1 MVRRRSRKPKIT
13 GSNPVR
19 ACRLGLLCW
28 GDFLGVGT
36 TPPEGSP
43 AVCNSPIPR
52 SDPRSPLPLDQLFSP
67 VRLQT
72 LLPPSQF
79 GWRGRDTDRLGPGTS
94 SSLGAWCSGGGG
106 GGLWAGWGCKLQ
118 CPRGHLESVSPSRR
132 PNALLARRSA
142 TKRFLHPEVP
152 SVLRRAPC
160 RCRTPGP
167 RPQSAEGNPL
177 RLPHQGERKPCASVR
192 PAVQWGR
199 SSRQGQASG
208 APHLFASH
216 HRPLGGMDGDFAMTS
231 TDPQELACCRG

>member
-1 MVRRRSRKPKIT
+1 MLGRLFRSGDHPSGGFARSLQFPDSAFRSSLPAAT
-13 GSNPVR
+13 GPTVFTSSV
-19 ACRLGLLCW
+19 A
-28 GDFLGVGT
+28 
-36 TPPEGSP
+36 
-43 AVCNSPIPR
+43 NSPPSLPR
-52 SDPRSPLPLDQLFSP
+52 S
-67 VRLQT
+67 
-72 LLPPSQF
+72 
-79 GWRGRDTDRLGPGTS
+79 
-94 SSLGAWCSGGGG
+94 SGGAAGTPTDLARGLRAPWAPGALGEGG

-132 PNALLARRSA
+132 PNTLLARHSA

-167 RPQSAEGNPL
+167 CPQSAEGNPL
-177 RLPHQGERKPCASVR
+177 RLPHQGERKPCILRSPRRAM
-192 PAVQWGR
+192 GR

-231 TDPQELACCRG
+231 TDPQELACY